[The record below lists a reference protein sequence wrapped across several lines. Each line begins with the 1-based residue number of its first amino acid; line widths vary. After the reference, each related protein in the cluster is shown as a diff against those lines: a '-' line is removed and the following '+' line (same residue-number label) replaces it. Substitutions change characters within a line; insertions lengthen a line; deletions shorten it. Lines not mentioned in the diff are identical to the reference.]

1 MIASFISRV
10 LEFFYPPF
18 RQWMPFQTF
27 RYAACGAYNTAMGI
41 LVFFV
46 GYNFIFKKQLV
57 PTPIVTLS
65 PHIAA
70 MILSFM
76 VTFPVG
82 LKELNQNTLTV
93 YPNPSTG
100 VFYISGKEL
109 GGATVKV
116 YDMTGRVV
124 TQAQIFNGDDTAID
138 MIGFNQGMYQMVVEH
153 NGQTY
158 RAKVN
163 LMT

>member
-1 MIASFISRV
+1 
-10 LEFFYPPF
+10 
-18 RQWMPFQTF
+18 MPFQTF
-27 RYAACGAYNTAMGI
+27 RYAACGAYNTATGI

-82 LKELNQNTLTV
+82 FYLARYVVFSGSMLRRRDQLFRYFLTTIGSVFLNYINLKIMVDILGFYPTIAQTLNV
-93 YPNPSTG
+93 
-100 VFYISGKEL
+100 VI
-109 GGATVKV
+109 
-116 YDMTGRVV
+116 VV
-124 TQAQIFNGDDTAID
+124 TFS
-138 MIGFNQGMYQMVVEH
+138 Y
-153 NGQTY
+153 
-158 RAKVN
+158 
-163 LMT
+163 LMQKYFAFRGAHKQ

>member
-18 RQWMPFQTF
+18 RNWMPFQTF

-41 LVFFV
+41 IVFFV

-82 LKELNQNTLTV
+82 FYLARYVVFSGSMLRRRHQLFRYFLTTMGSVFLNYINLKIMVDILGFYPTIAQTLNV
-93 YPNPSTG
+93 
-100 VFYISGKEL
+100 II
-109 GGATVKV
+109 
-116 YDMTGRVV
+116 VV
-124 TQAQIFNGDDTAID
+124 TFSYIMQKYFAFKGA
-138 MIGFNQGMYQMVVEH
+138 H
-153 NGQTY
+153 
-158 RAKVN
+158 KH
-163 LMT
+163 